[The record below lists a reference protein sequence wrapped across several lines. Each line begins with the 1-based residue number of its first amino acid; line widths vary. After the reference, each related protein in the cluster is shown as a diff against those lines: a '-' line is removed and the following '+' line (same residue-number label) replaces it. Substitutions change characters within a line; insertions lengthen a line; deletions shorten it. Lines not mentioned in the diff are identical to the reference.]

1 MARNATRIEL
11 VLDELRRYW
20 EKNPDL
26 RLAQIVGNTASRAGL
41 KDGYNMEDD
50 TFLNNLLPYPREFD
64 FTEKKE
70 D

>member
-1 MARNATRIEL
+1 MARNPNRIEL

-26 RLAQIVGNTASRAGL
+26 RLGQIVGNAASRAGIS
-41 KDGYNMEDD
+41 DAYNMEDD
-50 TFLNNLLPYPREFD
+50 VCLNHLLPVPREFA
-64 FTEKKE
+64 FTETPE

>member
-11 VLDELRRYW
+11 VLDELRRHW

-26 RLAQIVGNTASRAGL
+26 RLGQIVGNAANRAGV
-41 KDGYNMEDD
+41 KDAYNMEDD

-64 FTEKKE
+64 FSEEEKS
-70 D
+70 